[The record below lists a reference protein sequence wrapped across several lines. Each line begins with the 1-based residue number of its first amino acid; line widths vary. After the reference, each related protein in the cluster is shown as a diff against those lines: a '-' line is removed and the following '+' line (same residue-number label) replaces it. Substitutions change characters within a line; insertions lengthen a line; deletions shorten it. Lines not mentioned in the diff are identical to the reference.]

1 MSQKCKIPLATV
13 LSRVMMVREVAPKI
27 GSIIYRLPQQEK
39 LKIETLLKKLK
50 DGYKL
55 NAYEKEDDNIKTSE
69 VLLMETDEG
78 KNDRKRK
85 LEGKTSEMGKEH
97 GKLNVK
103 KSKKIKK
110 AIDVS
115 NPNRMLRYNPDIEV
129 LNEDPLFEGDEEVP
143 FVSSLAHSKLAIR
156 AVLTDDMKLL
166 ADCKNN
172 NKQVHSIHIKR
183 YFLF

>member
-1 MSQKCKIPLATV
+1 MRMSQKCKIPLTTV
-13 LSRVMMVREVAPKI
+13 LSRVVMVRELAPKI
-27 GSIIYRLPQQEK
+27 GSIIYRLPQREK

-69 VLLMETDEG
+69 VLLMETDDG
-78 KNDRKRK
+78 KNNRKRK
-85 LEGKTSEMGKEH
+85 LEEKISKTGKEH
-97 GKLNVK
+97 GSLNMK

-110 AIDVS
+110 MIDLT

-129 LNEDPLFEGDEEVP
+129 LDEDPLFEGDEEVP

-166 ADCKNN
+166 TDCKKNT
-172 NKQVHSIHIKR
+172 KQVHSIHIKR
-183 YFLF
+183 